1 MVLVRREAMV
11 FTIGETAG
19 MYYGPGGGI
28 YQVVATPEQTG
39 NTHFAFEATEP
50 PGGGP
55 PLHI

>member
-1 MVLVRREAMV
+1 
-11 FTIGETAG
+11 